1 MFHILFKSDENSA
14 QESIFFMNLFNMS
27 LSLKTK
33 RFRQKRAPRRTCQT
47 QVPSISKIHVAEFSS
62 PTVIGC
68 AQNFIWSVNGNAY
81 LILKIFFAIYP
92 IIPVRTVL

>member
-1 MFHILFKSDENSA
+1 MMRNTENITLA
-14 QESIFFMNLFNMS
+14 AATIDRTAMLDGE
-27 LSLKTK
+27 LK
-33 RFRQKRAPRRTCQT
+33 RPGGRLVAWF
-47 QVPSISKIHVAEFSS
+47 HVAEFSS

-81 LILKIFFAIYP
+81 LILNIFFAINP